1 MESAKANSQPG
12 ASILNEKALYHVLPW
27 AASHLSPKTKTNRQ
41 QVKIRVNSTPVQEL
55 NEVLIIQSMVITKS
69 IYLMPER
76 VQIHLIGSKQEVR
89 VVTPPSS
96 LRVVRKIPSTQIVV
110 ENIVSVEISVV
121 KNIDGVDNYK

>member
-27 AASHLSPKTKTNRQ
+27 AASHLSPKTNRQ

>member
-1 MESAKANSQPG
+1 
-12 ASILNEKALYHVLPW
+12 
-27 AASHLSPKTKTNRQ
+27 
-41 QVKIRVNSTPVQEL
+41 
-55 NEVLIIQSMVITKS
+55 
-69 IYLMPER
+69 MPER